1 MFFHPFFN
9 SKGKREAGTMTLTE
23 RLSKR
28 TIPDGAIENI
38 SNLVASGKG
47 DKSGN
52 CGVREG
58 ATPLRDRTNQ
68 GQPEVRLLKPEAPV
82 KVDCN
87 SDAEPIE
94 AHETVELDSE
104 GFVIWADTSSQEQ
117 ASRPPLEPAEEIRV
131 LRAALGEALEE
142 NRRVQTMIGFY
153 LQFVASCTASP
164 GGM

>member
-1 MFFHPFFN
+1 
-9 SKGKREAGTMTLTE
+9 MTLTE

-38 SNLVASGKG
+38 SGLVAASKTDKLGSGA
-47 DKSGN
+47 
-52 CGVREG
+52 VREG

-68 GQPEVRLLKPEAPV
+68 GQPEIRLLKAEAPA
-82 KVDCN
+82 KAE
-87 SDAEPIE
+87 SGSEADAIE
-94 AHETVELDSE
+94 GHETVELDSD

-142 NRRVQTMIGFY
+142 NRRVAPSIIPFY
-153 LQFVASCTASP
+153 
-164 GGM
+164 